1 MHDIIFYKEEDSM
14 YTNIKNIGRILVITA
29 IMSLLAVS
37 YSIGE
42 STEMVEKNHLDE
54 GDLVKLGTYNGETIV
69 WKYMGEDENGSYLIS
84 DKILTFKG
92 FSPIA
97 PTIDGSDKNSLA
109 PGGLLDRSAWGDP
122 RWIYSPLRVWLN
134 SSEEMV
140 DYESSNVNKPLKF
153 YTVTYRDDN
162 GFLKYVDNS
171 YENESGFLNGFS
183 SVEIDAIENVK
194 HKTLIPSF
202 DVSIAEGGDEES
214 NQRIADYTT
223 INNFKYEDYN
233 SAYYVLS
240 NEKIFLPSM
249 EEIYKFFIEKDISLG
264 AMPTQ
269 MAYDLDESK
278 INNKILF
285 KENHSYWLRTPK
297 TKDIL
302 SGIET
307 SVYTIYPYFINSDN
321 PIDIFPEEPRL
332 SVNEMVYKRNR
343 NPYQRHAVGVRPAC
357 YLKNDLLYVQDG
369 DNYWVPKIYTEK
381 Q

>member
-1 MHDIIFYKEEDSM
+1 M
-14 YTNIKNIGRILVITA
+14 YVNMKNMSRILVITA
-29 IMSLLAVS
+29 IMLLLTVS

-42 STEMVEKNHLDE
+42 STETVRKNHLDD
-54 GDLVKLGTYNGETIV
+54 GDLVKLGTYNGESIV
-69 WKYMGEDENGSYLIS
+69 WRYMGEDENGSYLIS

-97 PTIDGSDKNSLA
+97 STIDGNDKHSLA
-109 PGGLLDRSAWGDP
+109 PGGLPDRSTWGDP
-122 RWIYSPLRVWLN
+122 RWMYSPLKTWLN
-134 SSEEMV
+134 SSEEIV
-140 DYESSNVNKPLKF
+140 DYKNSNVNDPLKF
-153 YTVTYRDDN
+153 YTVTYKDEN

-171 YENESGFLNGFS
+171 YENEKGFLNGFS
-183 SVEIDAIENVK
+183 SVEIETIANVE

-202 DVSIAEGGDEES
+202 DASIAEGGNEES

-249 EEIYKFFIEKDISLG
+249 EEIYKFFIEKDKNLG
-264 AMPTQ
+264 ANPTQ
-269 MAYDLDESK
+269 MAYELDESK
-278 INNKILF
+278 VNNKILF
-285 KENHSYWLRTPK
+285 EENHSYWLRTPK

-307 SVYTIYPYFINSDN
+307 GVYTIYPYFINSDN
-321 PIDIFPEEPRL
+321 PIDIFTEEPRIA
-332 SVNEMVYKRNR
+332 VNEMVYKRNR

-357 YLKNDLLYVQDG
+357 YLEENLLYVQDG
-369 DNYWVPKIYTEK
+369 EGYWIPQNYTEK